1 MIELTQG
8 NIFDAKAE
16 ALVNTVNCVGVMG
29 RGIAMQFK
37 RAYPEN
43 FKAYKKACDAEQV
56 HPGKMFVH
64 DLNTIYSPRYIINFP
79 TKRHWRG
86 KSRIEDIEA
95 GLYDLINVVDRN
107 DIKSIAIP
115 PLGCGLGGL
124 NWADV
129 RPLIIKAFET
139 LPNVD
144 VLIFEPAGAPAANK
158 MAVNTRAPKM
168 TAGRAALLGL
178 MYRYL
183 DAAMD
188 PTVTL
193 VEVHKLM
200 YFMQE
205 AGEPLKLQY
214 AKAKYGPYAEN
225 LRHVLNS
232 IEGHF
237 IVGFGEAED
246 SPRVPLELKP
256 NAVERAEKF
265 LACQE
270 DTLGRFN
277 RVAGLFTG
285 FETAYGMELLA
296 TVHWVATKEY
306 ADTPELAVE
315 KVHAWNERKRTF
327 DSYDIQFAWKH
338 LSKTGWL

>member
-16 ALVNTVNCVGVMG
+16 ALVNTVNCVGIMG

-43 FKAYKKACDAEQV
+43 FKAYKKACDAKEV
-56 HPGKMFVH
+56 HPGKMFLH
-64 DLNTIYSPRYIINFP
+64 DRNTIYEPRYIINFP

-95 GLYDLINVVDRN
+95 GLYDLIDVVDRYN
-107 DIKSIAIP
+107 ISSIAIP

-124 NWADV
+124 KWEEV
-129 RPLIIKAFET
+129 RPLIVKAFAA
-139 LPNVD
+139 LPAVNV
-144 VLIFEPAGAPAANK
+144 IFFEPAGSPAASK
-158 MAVNTRAPKM
+158 MAVTTAAPKM
-168 TAGRAALLGL
+168 TPGRAALLGL

-193 VEVHKLM
+193 IEVHKLM

-214 AKAKYGPYAEN
+214 VEAQYGPYAEN
-225 LRHVLNS
+225 LRHVLIS
-232 IEGHF
+232 MEGHF
-237 IVGFGEAED
+237 IVGYGDAKD
-246 SPRVPLELKP
+246 SPHVSLELKP
-256 NAVERAEKF
+256 NAVELAKSF
-265 LACQE
+265 LSKQR
-270 DTLGRFN
+270 DTLDRFK
-277 RVAGLFTG
+277 RVANLFEG

-296 TVHWVATKEY
+296 TVHWVATKQQ
-306 ADTPELAVE
+306 ATTPELAVE
-315 KVHAWNERKRTF
+315 QVHAWSERKKTF
-327 DSYDIQFAWKH
+327 DPYDIEFAWKH
-338 LSKTGWL
+338 LHKKDWL